1 MRNGKFGC
9 AVWGCGWVASGHINA
24 YLKHPACEIVGLG
37 SRSLSSVEA
46 KQREV
51 GLQCRVYDD
60 FDQILNDPT
69 VDIISIC
76 TPNNQH
82 ASEAIRAAQAGKHI
96 FVEKPIAINADD
108 IPVMLDAVASNH
120 VHSLVAFIL
129 RFKPLVK
136 LQRKLVSEGELGKV
150 FMANVD
156 YWFGRE
162 RKGWMKHKEQ
172 TGGAFIL
179 AGCHS
184 VDMAR
189 FILDSDIVEVT
200 AANAMVGDYYEYPPV
215 ETAQVKFANG
225 ALGVF
230 TCSLVGDVP
239 YTANLN
245 ILGEYGT
252 IVNDQ
257 FYLRRFAGQK
267 DFFTLDTGTKQSGD
281 VYDHPFP
288 EMVEHLVECIR
299 EDKESPHNLQSAVN
313 SHLACIAICTSAQQN
328 GRKIVIE
335 GNRLLYP

>member
-1 MRNGKFGC
+1 MRNGKYGC

-24 YLKHPACEIVGLG
+24 YLKNPACDVVGLG
-37 SRSLSSVEA
+37 SRTPASVAA
-46 KQREV
+46 KQREF
-51 GLQCRVYDD
+51 GLQCRAYDD
-60 FDQILNDPT
+60 FEQILNDPA
-69 VDIISIC
+69 VDIVSIC

-82 ASEAIRAAQAGKHI
+82 ADEAVRAARAGKHL
-96 FVEKPIAINADD
+96 FVEKPIAIREDD
-108 IPVMLDAVASNH
+108 IPAMLEATATSRVR
-120 VHSLVAFIL
+120 SLVAFIL

-136 LQRKLVSEGELGKV
+136 LQKKLVGDGELGQV

-162 RKGWMKHKEQ
+162 RKGWMKHQEQ

-189 FILDSDIVEVT
+189 YILDSDIVEVT
-200 AANAMVGDYYEYPPV
+200 AASAMVGDYYEYPPV

-230 TCSLVGDVP
+230 TCSLVGCNP
-239 YTANLN
+239 YTANLS
-245 ILGEYGT
+245 ILGEHGT

-257 FYLRRFAGQK
+257 FYLRRFTGQK
-267 DFFTLDTGTKQSGD
+267 EFFTLDTGTKKSGD

-288 EMVEHLVECIR
+288 EMVDHLVECIR
-299 EDKESPHNLQSAVN
+299 EEKESPHNLQSAVN
-313 SHLACIAICTSAQQN
+313 AHLACIAICQSARQG
-328 GRKIVIE
+328 GRRIAID
-335 GNRLLYP
+335 GARLLCP